1 MVHEAEKFNSFIY
14 NAGMEEVSL
23 GGSAFTWCHR
33 SASKMSK
40 LDRFFVSENLLT
52 SCPNISA
59 ITLERFISDHRP
71 ILLRENI
78 VRLWPSFL
86 FRSINTGWKWTDLI
100 KCRNLGRR
108 PGNKDNAIR
117 SFMGKLKFLKDR
129 IRVWLSI
136 HKANSRSDTDILK
149 EELRLCDELIDKGM
163 GSSEVVQNRLE
174 ILNKIHQVQ
183 KNQASEISQKAK
195 IKWAMRR

>member
-1 MVHEAEKFNSFIY
+1 MVRESWEA
-14 NAGMEEVSL
+14 A
-23 GGSAFTWCHR
+23 
-33 SASKMSK
+33 
-40 LDRFFVSENLLT
+40 
-52 SCPNISA
+52 
-59 ITLERFISDHRP
+59 
-71 ILLRENI
+71 
-78 VRLWPSFL
+78 
-86 FRSINTGWKWTDLI
+86 
-100 KCRNLGRR
+100 

-195 IKWAMRR
+195 IKWYNCSRNSQGYTNVRLERK

>member
-1 MVHEAEKFNSFIY
+1 MVESFKVNFRGKVHWVSATSIVP
-14 NAGMEEVSL
+14 GMDTDSMLRGKKMTYPMVQFDGKPEEQS
-23 GGSAFTWCHR
+23 FP
-33 SASKMSK
+33 KMSK

-71 ILLRENI
+71 ILLRETSFDYGPI
-78 VRLWPSFL
+78 PFRFYKYWLEVDGFDKMVRESWEAA
-86 FRSINTGWKWTDLI
+86 
-100 KCRNLGRR
+100 

-163 GSSEVVQNRLE
+163 GSSEVVLE
-174 ILNKIHQVQ
+174 
-183 KNQASEISQKAK
+183 
-195 IKWAMRR
+195 